1 MMAPEEAAARRLLR
15 LILNPWALVS
25 DRIAS
30 SEIITQNKL
39 TLSRIRRKHTFR
51 IWHNRIG

>member
-1 MMAPEEAAARRLLR
+1 MRGMECGKNQREIPAMIAPEEAAARRLLR

-30 SEIITQNKL
+30 SEGILET
-39 TLSRIRRKHTFR
+39 R
-51 IWHNRIG
+51 